1 MARKRGFEA
10 VKTSSPRAWV
20 VACLTVLLLAGTLH
34 AQTRR
39 APARRPVAPPPPVVR
54 TEAAVVKCPQM
65 LGEGVRTKRQYCDVL
80 IERDPSAGILITI
93 PAHSGPATL
102 LFDLHNRHTYSE
114 EAVKSG
120 RGYHR
125 YTASIGVL
133 TLDNTLISRAAV
145 LSEFRSQTD
154 LVDRMLGGGGPG
166 GLKAVAPAGTESVAM
181 PIPQDVTQLSILG
194 EKLSVVRVEGVDD
207 FKASGRPIAIVS
219 NVMVEYRPV
228 PQRAPAARPR

>member
-1 MARKRGFEA
+1 MSDRR
-10 VKTSSPRAWV
+10 VWV
-20 VACLTVLLLAGTLH
+20 AACLVLSAAVLE

-39 APARRPVAPPPPVVR
+39 APARRPVAPPPPAIK
-54 TEAAVVKCPQM
+54 TEPAVVKCPQV
-65 LGEGVRTKRQYCDVL
+65 LGEGVKTRRTYCDVL

-120 RGYHR
+120 QGYNR

-145 LSEFRSQTD
+145 QNEFRGPAD
-154 LVDRMLGGGGPG
+154 LVDRMPGGGGPG
-166 GLKAVAPAGTESVAM
+166 GLKAVAPTGTESVAIQ
-181 PIPQDVTQLSILG
+181 IPQDVTQMTILG
-194 EKLSVVRVEGVDD
+194 EKLSVVRVDGSDD
-207 FKASGRPIAIVS
+207 FRASGRPIAIVS
-219 NVMVEYRPV
+219 NITVEYRPGA
-228 PQRAPAARPR
+228 QRAPAARPRR

>member
-1 MARKRGFEA
+1 MSDR
-10 VKTSSPRAWV
+10 RAWV
-20 VACLTVLLLAGTLH
+20 AACLVLSAAVLE

-39 APARRPVAPPPPVVR
+39 TPARRPVAPPPPAVR
-54 TEAAVVKCPQM
+54 TEPAVVKCPQV
-65 LGEGVRTKRQYCDVL
+65 LGVGVKTKRSYCDVL

-114 EAVKSG
+114 ETVKSG

-145 LSEFRSQTD
+145 QSEFRAQAD
-154 LVDRMLGGGGPG
+154 LVDRMPGGGGPG
-166 GLKAVAPAGTESVAM
+166 GLKAVAPTGTESVAM
-181 PIPQDVTQLSILG
+181 LIPQDVTALSILG
-194 EKLSVVRVEGVDD
+194 EKLSVLRVDGADD
-207 FKASGRPIAIVS
+207 FKAMGRPIAIVS
-219 NVMVEYRPV
+219 NIMVEYRPV
-228 PQRAPAARPR
+228 PQRAPAARPRR